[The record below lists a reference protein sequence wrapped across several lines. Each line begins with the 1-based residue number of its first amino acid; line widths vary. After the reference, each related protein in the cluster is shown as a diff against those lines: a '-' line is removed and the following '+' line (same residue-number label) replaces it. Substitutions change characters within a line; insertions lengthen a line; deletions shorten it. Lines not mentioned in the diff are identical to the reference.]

1 MRTRNPQTKRTATRK
16 RPSGSAKKGSRE
28 SAGLSLAQE
37 QAIPLFLEPL
47 TNAERARRL
56 RIGERTLYD
65 WLAKPEFRAALEEQA
80 SRHLKALQ
88 GAAVTVLSNALR
100 DESGHVRL
108 RAAELILKG
117 TGLLVDKAEMDLGF
131 KRPEEAF
138 AEIHRRATGEADAS
152 R

>member
-1 MRTRNPQTKRTATRK
+1 MRTRTPKVKGPERTKAL
-16 RPSGSAKKGSRE
+16 SA
-28 SAGLSLAQE
+28 AQV
-37 QAIPLFLEPL
+37 QGIPLFLEPL

-56 RIGERTLYD
+56 NVSETTVYA
-65 WLAKPEFRAALEEQA
+65 WLAKPEFRAALQVQA
-80 SRHLKALQ
+80 ARHLKALQ
-88 GAAVTVLSNALR
+88 GAAVTILSNALR

-117 TGLLVDKAEMDLGF
+117 TGLLVDKSEMDVGL

-138 AEIHRRATGEADAS
+138 AEIHKRATEGADAG

>member
-1 MRTRNPQTKRTATRK
+1 MKTQNRKAGK
-16 RPSGSAKKGSRE
+16 RPDAGGKQGSQE
-28 SAGLSLAQE
+28 SAGLSPAQV
-37 QAIPLFLEPL
+37 QAISLFLEPL

-56 RIGERTLYD
+56 QIGERTLYD

-100 DESGHVRL
+100 DDSGHVRL

-117 TGLLVDKAEMDLGF
+117 TGLLVDKSEMDVGF

-138 AEIHRRATGEADAS
+138 AEIHKRATEGADAG